1 MKKII
6 SIILTVVMLMAVA
19 VPGMSAF
26 AADKTANVY
35 ICGYGS
41 ALYDET
47 GKQVYDVDL
56 DLVNKLKEILDE
68 LLVDL
73 AKGMIF
79 GDYDDYCDKLYNL
92 MAPGYAD
99 VKLDNN
105 GECTDENG
113 NFYHGTGSDP
123 RTNLSYSKGYFTGGQ
138 YNFRYDWRLSVEYNA
153 ELLDGFISNVLKKT
167 GATKV
172 NLIGRCLGGNIISA
186 YLENAPEASLKR
198 LNKVIMYIPSTLGVD
213 FIGALFSGEIYLDSN
228 AIDNYVRY
236 SMEDN
241 NQIGNADGESDS
253 LFMMLKTI
261 VEFTNEVYVLGYGAD
276 VVQSILDAV
285 KNNVLARI
293 LRDSY
298 GTFPSFW
305 SMVADEYV
313 EDAIAFMFNTPELQQ
328 EYAGLIA
335 KARSYH
341 ENVQLNAGQTM
352 LDLIE
357 NKGIDI
363 MVISKYNYANF
374 PLSKDA
380 LTHSDGTAST
390 SLTSFGATTS
400 NFGETL
406 SEKYIDAIA
415 EENLKYLS
423 KDNMI
428 DASTCLLPEK
438 TWFFKNLYHADF
450 PPSVDGMINT
460 FLNSEDMTINT
471 YEEYP
476 QFMKYD
482 KTTDTFTPVTGL
494 DEGDIIERGT
504 VEKKLSVFMRFLTII
519 LNFFRKL
526 FSGELDLGG
535 LFGGGEAA

>member
-6 SIILTVVMLMAVA
+6 SLVLSLVMLMAIA
-19 VPGMSAF
+19 APSMSAY
-26 AADKTANVY
+26 AAEKTVNVY
-35 ICGYGS
+35 ISGYGT

-92 MAPGYAD
+92 MGPGYAD

-113 NFYHGTGSDP
+113 NHYHGRGFDP
-123 RTNLSYSKGYFTGGQ
+123 TTTLSYSKGNFTGGQ
-138 YNFRYDWRLSVEYNA
+138 YNFLYDWRLSVEYNA
-153 ELLDGFISNVLKKT
+153 ELLDVFIANVLKKT
-167 GATKV
+167 GATRV
-172 NLIGRCLGGNIISA
+172 NLIGRCLGGNVISA
-186 YLENAPEASLKR
+186 YLENAPEASLDR
-198 LNKVIMYIPSTLGVD
+198 LNKVVMYIPSTLGVD

-236 SMEDN
+236 TLEDN
-241 NQIGNADGESDS
+241 DIIGNTDGENDS

-261 VEFTNEVYVLGYGAD
+261 IEFTNEVYVLGFGAD

-285 KNNVLARI
+285 KENVLARI

-298 GTFPSFW
+298 GTFPGFW
-305 SMVADEYV
+305 AMVADEYV
-313 EDAIAFMFNTPELQQ
+313 EKAINFMFNTPELQQ
-328 EYAGLIA
+328 EYEGLIS

-341 ENVQLNAGQTM
+341 ENVQLNAEETM
-352 LDLIE
+352 LELIE
-357 NKGIDI
+357 NKNIDI

-390 SLTSFGATTS
+390 KLTSFGATTS

-406 SEKYIDAIA
+406 TKKYISSIP
-415 EENLKYLS
+415 EGNLRYLS

-438 TWFFKNLYHADF
+438 TWFFKNLYHATF
-450 PPSVDGMINT
+450 PPSVDRMINT
-460 FLNSEDMTINT
+460 FLNSEDMTIDS

-476 QFMKYD
+476 QFLKYD
-482 KTTDTFTPVTGL
+482 AETDSYTEVTGL

-504 VEKKLSVFMRFLTII
+504 VEKKLSVFMRFITML
-519 LNFFRKL
+519 LNFFTKL
-526 FSGELDLGG
+526 FNGELSFDG
-535 LFGGGEAA
+535 LFNKE